1 MKGNMK
7 KAILIILAAVLL
19 PGCRIYD
26 IEEVLLQ
33 REDISLTIRGEEV
46 LVYDED
52 TFQLG
57 YSSEKNEF
65 RVFDDNLANWF
76 VLRCS
81 ARPSTEGQEVKAD
94 LSWTSPNTTKTR
106 KGLTFTVEKTGPEGF
121 LWLWCET
128 EAAGVVVREL

>member
-1 MKGNMK
+1 MKRAITIIFA
-7 KAILIILAAVLL
+7 AILLA
-19 PGCRIYD
+19 GCQEYD
-26 IEEVLLQ
+26 IEEILLQ
-33 REDISLTIRGEEV
+33 REDISLTIKGDEV
-46 LVYDED
+46 LVYDEE

-76 VLRCS
+76 VLKCS

-94 LSWTSPNTTKTR
+94 LSWTSPNTTRTR
-106 KGLTFTVEKTGPEGF
+106 KGLTFTVERTGPGGF
-121 LWLWCET
+121 IWLWCET

>member
-1 MKGNMK
+1 MK
-7 KAILIILAAVLL
+7 KATLIILAALLL

-26 IEEVLLQ
+26 IEEILLK
-33 REDISLTIRGEEV
+33 REDISLTIRGEEM
-46 LVYDED
+46 LVYDEE

-57 YSSEKNEF
+57 YNSEKNEF

-81 ARPSTEGQEVKAD
+81 ERPSTEGQKLKAD
-94 LSWTSPNTTKTR
+94 LSWTSDDTIRNR
-106 KGLTFTVEKTGPEGF
+106 KGLAFTVEKTGPGGF

-128 EAAGVVVREL
+128 EAAGVVIREL